1 MATSYTTT
9 SNKLKITELDF
20 DSIKSALKTY
30 LKGQTEFEG
39 YDFDGSAMS
48 ILLDIL
54 AYNTHYNGFY
64 TNMLASEMFMDSASL
79 RSSVVSLAK
88 HLGYTPASKKGS
100 SVEIDVTFQGTGS
113 SILIPK
119 GAKFTSKIG
128 TNIYTYLATESR
140 VAKLDS
146 STLTYVA
153 KNVKIKEGIAFS
165 STQTVVGTTT
175 NETFEIP
182 NEEVDLDTLTVA
194 VGGDIYTK
202 ADDFTEM
209 TSTTK
214 AYFIQEGNHNKYEI
228 YFGDGVIGN
237 KPTAGDLVQL
247 EYNVSVLGSEGNGA
261 KTFVL
266 AEPLIGATSATVALS
281 PLYTRSSGGSEREE
295 TSTIRIQAPRQYS
308 LQKRVVTGNDY
319 KTRLENDYNI
329 VESVKVWGGEDNNP
343 PAYGRVFI
351 SIKPKAGYVLSRAE
365 AHRVEQDILQKR
377 NVVTVKPKFV
387 DPDYLWIIPD
397 ILVAYDPRKSAR
409 TADQLKAL
417 VSASILKYTSDN
429 LNKFDNYFRFSVLS
443 RAIDDTEES
452 ILNNNMRI
460 AIKKRIKPI
469 MRVQGSYR
477 VHFDN
482 PLYRPYARNQPV
494 IQSSLF
500 TYLGHK
506 NCMIIDV
513 DGILKIVQTGGGTSI
528 TGFNS
533 PEKARTDYGTPIDSN
548 IGSVDYNSGEMLVGP
563 LRATT
568 IADGSEYIYFS
579 AKPRIDDIMA
589 RENTI
594 VTIDSSDITV
604 NCIDDT
610 DRNRPSILEDSGHGY

>member
-1 MATSYTTT
+1 MAASYTTT
-9 SNKLKITELDF
+9 TNKLKITELDF

-39 YDFDGSAMS
+39 YDFDGSAMN
-48 ILLDIL
+48 ILLDVL

-88 HLGYTPASKKGS
+88 HLGYTPASRKGS
-100 SVEIDVTFQGTGS
+100 LVEIDVTFQGTGTN
-113 SILIPK
+113 ILIPK
-119 GAKFTSKIG
+119 GAKFTSKLG

-153 KNVKIKEGIAFS
+153 KNVKIREGISFS
-165 STQTVVGTTT
+165 STQTVVGTAT

-182 NEEVDLDTLTVA
+182 NEEVDLDTLAVA

-202 ADDFTEM
+202 ADDFTEI
-209 TSTTK
+209 TATTK

-228 YFGDGVIGN
+228 YFGDNVVGI
-237 KPTAGDLVQL
+237 KPTAGDLVQM
-247 EYNVSVLGSEGNGA
+247 EYNISILGEEGNGA

-266 AEPLIGATSATVALS
+266 AESLTGATVATVALS
-281 PLYTRSSGGSEREE
+281 PLHTRSSGGSSREA
-295 TSTIRIQAPRQYS
+295 TSTIRIQAPRQYA
-308 LQKRVVTGNDY
+308 LQKRVVTSNDY

-365 AHRVEQDILQKR
+365 AHRVEQEILQKR

-387 DPDYLWIIPD
+387 APDYLWIIPD
-397 ILVAYDPRKSAR
+397 ILVAYDPRKSTR
-409 TADQLKAL
+409 TADQLKSIAM
-417 VSASILKYTSDN
+417 ASVLKYASDN
-429 LNKFDNYFRFSVLS
+429 LNKFDNYFRFSVLA
-443 RAIDDTEES
+443 RAIDDSEES

-460 AIKKRIKPI
+460 AIKKRIRPI
-469 MRVQGSYR
+469 MRVEGSYR
-477 VHFDN
+477 IHFDN

-500 TYLGHK
+500 TYKGFK
-506 NCMIIDV
+506 NCIIIDV
-513 DGILKIVQTGGGTSI
+513 DGILKIVQTGGGTAV
-528 TGFNS
+528 TGFDS
-533 PEKARTDYGTPIDSN
+533 RSQSRQDYGTPINSDV
-548 IGSVDYNSGEMLVGP
+548 GFVDYNTGEMLVGP
-563 LRATT
+563 FKPTT
-568 IADGSEYIYFS
+568 IADGSDYIYIV
-579 AKPRIDDIMA
+579 AKSRIDDIMP

-610 DRNRPSILEDSGHGY
+610 DRNRPSILEDSGRGY

>member
-9 SNKLKITELDF
+9 SSKLKITELDF
-20 DSIKSALKTY
+20 DSIKGALKTY

-48 ILLDIL
+48 ILLDVL

-100 SVEIDVTFQGTGS
+100 SVEIDVTFQGTGT

-119 GAKFTSKIG
+119 GAKFTSKLG
-128 TNIYTYLATESR
+128 TNIYTYLITESR
-140 VAKLDS
+140 VAKFDT

-165 STQTVVGTTT
+165 STQTVVGSTT

-202 ADDFTEM
+202 ADDFTEIS
-209 TSTTK
+209 STTK
-214 AYFIQEGNHNKYEI
+214 SYFIQEGNHNKYEI

-237 KPTAGDLVQL
+237 KPSVGELVQM
-247 EYNVSVLGSEGNGA
+247 EYNISVLGSQGNGA

-266 AEPLIGATSATVALS
+266 AESLTGATSVTVAMS
-281 PLYTRSSGGSEREE
+281 PLHTRSSGGSERED

-329 VESVKVWGGEDNNP
+329 VDSVKVWGGEDNNP

-365 AHRVEQDILQKR
+365 AHRVEQEILQKR

-397 ILVAYDPRKSAR
+397 VLVAYDPRKSSR

-417 VSASILKYTSDN
+417 VSASILKYTSGS

-443 RAIDDTEES
+443 RAIDDSEES
-452 ILNNNMRI
+452 ILNNNMRV
-460 AIKKRIKPI
+460 AMKKRIKPI

-477 VHFDN
+477 IHFDN
-482 PLYRPYARNQPV
+482 PLYRPYARNQP
-494 IQSSLF
+494 IIESSLF
-500 TYLGHK
+500 TYQGRK

-513 DGILKIVQTGGGTSI
+513 DGILKIVGTGGGTTV

-533 PEKARTDYGTPIDSN
+533 RTNIREDYGTPLNSD
-548 IGSVDYNSGEMLVGP
+548 IGFVDYNSGEMLVGP
-563 LRATT
+563 FKATT

-579 AKPRIDDIMA
+579 AKPRIDDIMS

-594 VTIDSSDITV
+594 VTIDSSDITI
-604 NCIDDT
+604 NCVDDT